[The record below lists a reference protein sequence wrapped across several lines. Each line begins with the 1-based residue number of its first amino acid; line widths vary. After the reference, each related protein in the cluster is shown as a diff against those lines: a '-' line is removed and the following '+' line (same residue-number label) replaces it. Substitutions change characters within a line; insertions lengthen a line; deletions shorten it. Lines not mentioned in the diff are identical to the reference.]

1 MFKREI
7 FAGNAMSVKIHLT
20 FVVVLVSMVT
30 QSFARPLGPDCAK
43 YFETNYPFT
52 EFRLIGQGGAI
63 DKRTGLMWFR
73 CNAGEFWY
81 GGSCRGSIQR
91 VNWHQAKIVA
101 DEATVAGYE
110 DWRLPTVDE
119 LKGLVEKNC
128 INPAIN
134 PYVFPS
140 VGTEVYWTSEDN
152 FFNKYLGW
160 GVFFFNGNDFARHD
174 KTAEHPV
181 LLVRDQDH
189 LSFGKK

>member
-1 MFKREI
+1 MFDKDPI
-7 FAGNAMSVKIHLT
+7 TWQPKAK
-20 FVVVLVSMVT
+20 VVQAALLAVLFIVPNLAT
-30 QSFARPLGPDCAK
+30 ARSLGPDCAE
-43 YFETNYPFT
+43 YFQTNYPLT
-52 EFRLIGQGGAI
+52 EFRLIGQGTAV

-73 CNAGEFWY
+73 CNVGEFWY
-81 GGSCRGSIQR
+81 NGSCRGSMQR
-91 VNWHQAKIVA
+91 VSWYQAKVVA
-101 DEATVAGYE
+101 EEATSGGYE

-128 INPAIN
+128 VNPAVN

-174 KTAEHPV
+174 KRAEHPV
-181 LLVRDQDH
+181 LLVRDQES
-189 LSFGKK
+189 LGFGKK